1 MREPVDLWK
10 PYERYPDIV
19 YTTAD
24 HKSWHL
30 PLIRLYPL
38 MPRHACWISDVR
50 TSQSFKSRATP
61 LTGMKTDLSP
71 VVARRAVEIT
81 DKPLISSAVNLLV
94 FLESHMEVVI
104 NYGSQSTKRYSQA
117 VLARIKSINCRTDKL
132 EPSATMYVYCL
143 ETI

>member
-30 PLIRLYPL
+30 PPIRFYPL
-38 MPRHACWISDVR
+38 MPRHACLISDVR
-50 TSQSFKSRATP
+50 TSLSFKSRATP

-81 DKPLISSAVNLLV
+81 DKPLI
-94 FLESHMEVVI
+94 
-104 NYGSQSTKRYSQA
+104 RYSF
-117 VLARIKSINCRTDKL
+117 VMCTIFYRNRHLKNCKIL
-132 EPSATMYVYCL
+132 L
-143 ETI
+143 K